1 MDICFIFNFSAESHL
16 NEYSF
21 FDIGRNHQYFDD
33 KATEKAFLNNFYKKQ
48 LPLLEFIIDCSKRK
62 DNKFSLYFSGTFLE
76 LLSSR
81 YPELIIKLKKLFDN
95 DQMELL
101 GGTYDDSVS
110 SLFSIDVFKATV
122 KKHKNLIESTFG
134 HTPVNFTN
142 SVNIYSDALSG
153 VIKDLNFKSTLVPM
167 IDWFVGSRSAKQAY
181 LSSDQKLTLLLSDY
195 KAADYMI
202 NSKDS
207 ISLLR
212 DKSLSDRL
220 VVSQVDPL
228 KTVFKRELIA
238 VLNSLKTR
246 KSRFLTISQ
255 GISDHG
261 TKEIYHMPETVALN
275 TSGRDL
281 SYFIGNPLQQ
291 EVLEKMKTIK
301 SQILPKKDDSIMIDL
316 IKLST
321 SDNFLLMS
329 TNNEDGEISKPYDCY
344 LQMMNMLADLEI
356 RLYRYKIS

>member
-1 MDICFIFNFSAESHL
+1 MDICFIFNFSTESHL
-16 NEYSF
+16 NQYSF

-33 KATEKAFLNNFYKKQ
+33 KATEQRFLNNFRKKQ
-48 LPLLEFIIDCSKRK
+48 LPLLEFIIDSSKRK
-62 DNKFSLYFSGTFLE
+62 DHKFSLYFSGTFLE
-76 LLSSR
+76 LLASK
-81 YPELIIKLKKLFDN
+81 YPELVVKLKKLLDN

-122 KKHKNLIESTFG
+122 EKHKKLIKSTFG
-134 HTPVNFTN
+134 YTPVNFTN
-142 SVNIYSDALSG
+142 SVNIYSDALSE
-153 VIKDLNFKSTLVPM
+153 VIKDLKFKSTIVPM
-167 IDWFVGSRSAKQAY
+167 IDWFLGDRSANQTY
-181 LSSDQKLTLLLSDY
+181 LSSDYKLILLLSDY

-207 ISLLR
+207 TSLLR

-220 VVSQVDPL
+220 VVSQIDPL
-228 KTVFKRELIA
+228 KTVFKRDLIA

-246 KSRFLTISQ
+246 KSRFLTVSQ
-255 GISDHG
+255 GINDHG
-261 TKEIYHMPETVALN
+261 TKEIYHMPETVAMN

-301 SQILPKKDDSIMIDL
+301 SQILPKKDDIIMTDL
-316 IKLST
+316 MKLST
-321 SDNFLLMS
+321 SDNFLMMS

-344 LQMMNMLADLEI
+344 LQMMNMLADIET
-356 RLYRYKIS
+356 RLYRYKI